1 MTVLTIVIAII
12 ASYLLGALSGS
23 LILAPIFGKDDPRT
37 SGSGNAGATN
47 ALRSGGRGYGV
58 AVLVFDLVKGVIAAL
73 VIPWLLAIPPGWA
86 FACGAVAVI
95 GHVYPVYFGFR
106 GGKGAATVIGVLL
119 ALLPAALGVGVV
131 IWVVTLVISGYVG
144 LATLLGMVAV
154 ALWCIITHAAADA
167 ASAFVVVMTVL
178 VFYTHRG
185 NIARMRQ
192 GTENRFTGIMLRK
205 PRKHP

>member
-1 MTVLTIVIAII
+1 MTVLVTVIAVVL
-12 ASYLLGALSGS
+12 SYLLGALSGS
-23 LILAPIFGKDDPRT
+23 LLLAPVFGQDDPRK

-47 ALRSGGRGYGV
+47 ALRTGGHGYGA
-58 AVLVFDLVKGVIAAL
+58 AVLVFDLLKGVVAAL
-73 VIPWLLAIPPGWA
+73 VIPWLLGIPGAWA

-119 ALLPAALGVGVV
+119 ALLPVALGIGVLV
-131 IWVVTLVISGYVG
+131 WVATLVISGYVG

-154 ALWCIITHAAADA
+154 ALWCIITHVAVDA
-167 ASAFVVVMTVL
+167 ASIFVVVMTIL

-185 NIARMRQ
+185 NVKRMRA
-192 GTENRFTGIMLRK
+192 GNENRFTGIMLRK
-205 PRKHP
+205 PRRPS